1 MAVLSQASLNM
12 AHAEQVYFSS
22 NRKVIM
28 IFRRFCQ
35 KFSVM
40 SRRDSGVLCMKFIL
54 LLLGIFSQS
63 VYSQSFSKLWGSAT
77 YFGRYHELLYMVEPQ
92 IRLIDRSKK

>member
-1 MAVLSQASLNM
+1 
-12 AHAEQVYFSS
+12 
-22 NRKVIM
+22 M